1 MTLNEDQKK
10 QVIQWINAGAK
21 LAEIQ
26 GRLEKE
32 FSARV
37 TYMEVR
43 FLVDDLKVM
52 PKDPEEKKAATPPAK
67 PAARPPTAPN
77 PAAASTPATAIPV
90 EVVPE
95 PTSPGGAGGVTVTVD
110 SVVRPGAM
118 ISGNVTFSD
127 GKSAGWYLD
136 QMGRLG
142 MAPMEKGYRPLPAD
156 VEEFQLLLQD
166 ELAKKG
172 F

>member
-32 FSARV
+32 FGARV

-67 PAARPPTAPN
+67 PAARPPDCAQ
-77 PAAASTPATAIPV
+77 SR
-90 EVVPE
+90 
-95 PTSPGGAGGVTVTVD
+95 GGVRARD
-110 SVVRPGAM
+110 SHSGGSGARTDVARWR
-118 ISGNVTFSD
+118 GRRD
-127 GKSAGWYLD
+127 GHGGQRRAPRRDD
-136 QMGRLG
+136 QWQR
-142 MAPMEKGYRPLPAD
+142 D
-156 VEEFQLLLQD
+156 LQ
-166 ELAKKG
+166 
-172 F
+172 